1 MFDYLVIGKGM
12 LGAAAAR
19 YLSSWLDNVALVG
32 PSEPSDLKSHKGVF
46 SSHYDSGRIT
56 RVLDKDYVWGMMAQR
71 SIAAY
76 GEIEQRSGIQF
87 HYATGGVVVGQ
98 PDYVEANAI
107 VGKQLGADFDRLPAD
122 QLPQNMCIQFPD
134 GLDAV
139 HERGPAGFIDPR
151 KLVAAQIAICHQ
163 QGATVIDETIVS
175 VDVQADCVA
184 VRTKSGNELKAQ
196 RVIVAAGVYSQFLL
210 SRELKTIIK
219 PRTIVMARLDSAE
232 SKRLADM
239 PTIIYVN
246 SKTTSFMTYFYSV
259 PPTVYPDGNTYLKI
273 GGDMPD
279 LVPAQ
284 SPADLTEW
292 FNQDGNPR
300 EAELLTQY
308 LYDTIPD
315 FRPLELITKPCVVVD
330 TAHDRPYIDAIVD
343 ERLFVT
349 TGGNGA
355 AAKSSDEIGR
365 LGALLAG
372 GQWDES
378 YKRDAF
384 RVEY

>member
-1 MFDYLVIGKGM
+1 MYDYAIIGKGM
-12 LGAAAAR
+12 MGAAAAR
-19 YLSSWLDNVALVG
+19 YLSSWSDNVALIG
-32 PSEPSDLKSHKGVF
+32 PSEPMNWETHQGVF

-56 RVLDKDYVWGMMAQR
+56 RVLDKSYVWGKLAQR

-76 GEIEQRSGIQF
+76 GDIEQRSGIHF
-87 HYATGGVVVGQ
+87 HYASGGVVVGQ
-98 PDYVEANAI
+98 PDYVEANAV
-107 VGKQLGADFDRLPAD
+107 VGTQLGADFGRMPAD
-122 QLPQNMCIQFPD
+122 LLPKNMCIQFPD
-134 GLDAV
+134 ELDAI
-139 HERGPAGFIDPR
+139 HERGQAGFIDPR
-151 KLVAAQIAICHQ
+151 KLVAAQITVCRQ
-163 QGATVIDETIVS
+163 QGATVIDDTVAS
-175 VDVQADCVA
+175 VDVQADGVV
-184 VRTKSGNELKAQ
+184 VRTEAGNELKAQ
-196 RVIVAAGVYSQFLL
+196 KVLVAAGAYSQFLL
-210 SRELKTIIK
+210 PRQPKTIIK

-232 SKRLADM
+232 SKRLANM

-284 SPADLTEW
+284 SPTDLTDW
-292 FNQDGNPR
+292 FNRGGNPR

-315 FRPLELITKPCVVVD
+315 FRPIELIVKPCVVMA
-330 TAHDRPYIDAIVD
+330 TAHDRPYIDAIV
-343 ERLFVT
+343 ENRLFVT

-355 AAKSSDEIGR
+355 AAKSSNEIGR
-365 LGALLAG
+365 LGALLTS

-378 YKRDAF
+378 YRRDDF

>member
-1 MFDYLVIGKGM
+1 M
-12 LGAAAAR
+12 GAATAR
-19 YLSSWLDNVALVG
+19 YLSSWSDNVALVG
-32 PSEPSDLKSHKGVF
+32 PSEPKNWQTHRGVF

-56 RVLDKDYVWGMMAQR
+56 RVLDKSYVWGMLAQR

-76 GEIEQRSGIQF
+76 GEIEQLSGIQF
-87 HYATGGVVVGQ
+87 HYPTGGVVVGQ
-98 PDYVEANAI
+98 PDYVEANVT
-107 VGKQLGADFDRLPAD
+107 VGKQLGADFSRYPAH
-122 QLPQNMCIQFPD
+122 QLPQNMCIQFPN

-139 HERGPAGFIDPR
+139 HEYGPAGFINPR
-151 KLVAAQIAICHQ
+151 KLVAAQIAICRQ
-163 QGATVIDETIVS
+163 KGTTVIDETILS

-184 VRTKSGNELKAQ
+184 VRTESSNELKSQ
-196 RVIVAAGVYSQFLL
+196 RVIVAAGAYSQFLL
-210 SRELKTIIK
+210 SRKLKTIIK
-219 PRTIVMARLDSAE
+219 PRTIVMARLDSTEA
-232 SKRLADM
+232 KRLADM

-246 SKTTSFMTYFYSV
+246 SKTTAFMTYFYAV
-259 PPTVYPDGNTYLKI
+259 PPTIYPDGNTYLKI
-273 GGDMPD
+273 GGDMPN

-292 FNQDGNPR
+292 FNRGGNPR
-300 EAELLTQY
+300 EGELLTQY

-315 FRPLELITKPCVVVD
+315 FRPVEFITKPCVVVD
-330 TAHDRPYIDAIVD
+330 TAHDRPYIDTIVD

-355 AAKSSDEIGR
+355 GAKSSNEIGR
-365 LGALLAG
+365 LGALLAS

-378 YKRDAF
+378 YRRDAF

>member
-1 MFDYLVIGKGM
+1 MYDYAIIGKGM

-19 YLSSWLDNVALVG
+19 YLSSWSDSVALVG
-32 PSEPSDLKSHKGVF
+32 PSEPTDWETHQGVF

-56 RVLDKDYVWGMMAQR
+56 RVLDKNVVWGKMAQR

-76 GEIEQRSGIQF
+76 GEIERRSGIRF
-87 HYATGGVVVGQ
+87 HYASGGVVVGQ

-107 VGKQLGADFDRLPAD
+107 VGEQLGAEFGRMPAN

-134 GLDAV
+134 GLDAI
-139 HERGPAGFIDPR
+139 HERGQAGFIDPR
-151 KLVAAQIAICHQ
+151 KLVAAQIAVCRQ
-163 QGATVIDETIVS
+163 QGATVIDETVAS
-175 VDVQADCVA
+175 VDVQADCVV
-184 VRTKSGNELKAQ
+184 VRTEDGNELKAQ
-196 RVIVAAGVYSQFLL
+196 KVVVAAGAYSQFLL
-210 SRELKTIIK
+210 PRKLKTIIK

-232 SKRLADM
+232 AKRLADM

-246 SKTTSFMTYFYSV
+246 SQTTSFMTYFYSV

-284 SPADLTEW
+284 SPSDLTEW
-292 FNQDGNPR
+292 FNRGGNPR

-308 LYDTIPD
+308 LYNTIPD
-315 FRPLELITKPCVVVD
+315 FRPVELIVKPCVVMA
-330 TAHDRPYIDAIVD
+330 TAHDRPYIDTIVED
-343 ERLFVT
+343 RLFVT

-365 LGALLAG
+365 LGALLAS

-378 YKRDAF
+378 YQRDDF
-384 RVEY
+384 RVE